1 MVKHDDPRFAAV
13 RQVLGVQFPGA
24 KVALLLEL
32 EPDGAADVGDR
43 VVMRNCCDVCLAAML
58 SHAAGLLPD
67 DLDDDRPETLET
79 MRPAGRS

>member
-1 MVKHDDPRFAAV
+1 MVEHDDPRFAAV
-13 RQVLGVQFPGA
+13 RAVLDEQFPGA
-24 KVALLLEL
+24 KVAVLLEL
-32 EPDGAADVGDR
+32 DGDDDPGDR

-67 DLDDDRPETLET
+67 DLEDDRPEALET